1 MIFLENAKIFVLEDE
16 QAISDMVEIILRK
29 ERFQNIHIEQ
39 TVNKAIQNIQD
50 NTYDFYLL
58 DIMLPD
64 GSGLDVASAIRQTSE
79 APIFFLTAKSTDAD
93 ILRGFMNGAD
103 DYITKPFNPLE
114 LVARIKVQLAR
125 YLKQGNAVES
135 SANVYTFKRFSF
147 NVEAAELTV
156 DDHKEVVS
164 GRLFHLL
171 TFLCE
176 NVGQVLSKEQIYEH
190 VWGDCLF
197 DDNTVMVHIRKLR
210 EKIEENP
217 SKPTQIV
224 TVRGVGYK
232 LIGDPK

>member
-1 MIFLENAKIFVLEDE
+1 MEHAKIFVLEDE
-16 QAISDMVEIILRK
+16 HAISDMVEIILRK
-29 ERFQNIHIEQ
+29 EGFQNIQIVH
-39 TVNKAIQNIQD
+39 TVKQALVDIQEH
-50 NTYDFYLL
+50 TYDFYLL

-64 GSGLDVASAIRQTSE
+64 GSGLDVASVIRQTSE

-93 ILRGFMNGAD
+93 KLRGFMNGAD

-114 LVARIKVQLAR
+114 LVARIKVQLTR
-125 YLKQGNAVES
+125 YLKQGNPAD
-135 SANVYTFKRFSF
+135 SANVYTFKRFTF

-156 DDHKEVVS
+156 DGHQEIVS

-171 TFLCE
+171 TYLCE

-190 VWGDCLF
+190 VWGDYLF

-210 EKIEENP
+210 EKVEENP

-232 LIGDPK
+232 LIGDTQ